1 MDEDISFSLGGIN
14 SEQGVNRDLD
24 SVPYTSTSPLHAT
37 STHSSS
43 PDHQTLP
50 LISNMG
56 GDITP
61 SRLKHLPLILNMNE
75 IQAFSL
81 PPMSE
86 SLPLTLDMYETGTS
100 ALPSRSDNLQCPT
113 CTRF

>member
-1 MDEDISFSLGGIN
+1 
-14 SEQGVNRDLD
+14 
-24 SVPYTSTSPLHAT
+24 
-37 STHSSS
+37 
-43 PDHQTLP
+43 
-50 LISNMG
+50 MG

-100 ALPSRSDNLQCPT
+100 ALPSRSDNVRVTFNVQHVQDSEPT
-113 CTRF
+113 YMPQRFEKP